1 MSKVFPQWSNRLPL
15 QLALYVVVLGG
26 LVTAGATYYFTPK
39 YTRVGYAPVQ
49 PVPFNHALHTGQ
61 LGLDCRYCHTAVDK
75 GPHSTVPSAQ
85 TCMNCHSIIKK
96 DSPLLATVR
105 ASFDSG
111 DPVPWVKI
119 HQAPDF
125 VYFNHSVHVAR
136 GVSCVECHGN
146 VTKAT
151 NTVGLALLTSGPGQA
166 EAIAQQQ
173 PLSMSFCLDC
183 HRDPASRIRNP
194 KDVYDLNSQRLA
206 EQDKADEAAKLIAH
220 MKVNPPQSCSGCHR

>member
-26 LVTAGATYYFTPK
+26 LVTAAATYYFTPK

-49 PVPFNHALHTGQ
+49 PVPFSHALHTGQ
-61 LGLDCRYCHTAVDK
+61 LGLDCRYCHTGVDQ
-75 GPHSTVPSAQ
+75 GPHSTVPAAQ

-96 DSPLLATVR
+96 DSPLLAPVR

-136 GVSCVECHGN
+136 GVSCVECHN
-146 VTKAT
+146 NITT
-151 NTVGLALLTSGPGQA
+151 TA
-166 EAIAQQQ
+166 EGETMAQRQ

-183 HRDPASRIRNP
+183 HRAPASRIRNP
-194 KDVYDLNSQRLA
+194 KDVFDLNSQTLA
-206 EQDKADEAAKLIAH
+206 AQGKADEAAKLIAH

>member
-1 MSKVFPQWSNRLPL
+1 MSKVFPPAANRLPL
-15 QLALYVVVLGG
+15 QIALVAIVLGG
-26 LVTAGATYYFTPK
+26 LVTAGVTYYFTPK

-49 PVPFNHALHTGQ
+49 PVPFSHALHTGQ
-61 LGLDCRYCHTAVDK
+61 LGLDCRYCHTGVDQ
-75 GPHSTVPSAQ
+75 GPHSTVPAAQ

-96 DSPLLATVR
+96 DSPLLAPVR

-111 DPVPWVKI
+111 DPVPWMKI

-125 VYFNHSVHVAR
+125 VYFNHAVHVAR
-136 GVSCVECHGN
+136 GVSCIECHGN
-146 VTKAT
+146 
-151 NTVGLALLTSGPGQA
+151 LTTTA
-166 EAIAQQQ
+166 EGETIAQRQ

-194 KDVYDLNSQRLA
+194 KDVFDLNSQRLA
-206 EQDKADEAAKLIAH
+206 EQSKAEEAARLIAH

>member
-1 MSKVFPQWSNRLPL
+1 MSLVFPKSANRLPL
-15 QLALYVVVLGG
+15 QIVVFVIVLGG

-75 GPHSTVPSAQ
+75 GPHSTVPAAQ

-96 DSPLLATVR
+96 DSPLLAPVR
-105 ASFDSG
+105 ASFESG

-136 GVSCVECHGN
+136 GVSCVECHN
-146 VTKAT
+146 NITQT
-151 NTVGLALLTSGPGQA
+151 A
-166 EAIAQQQ
+166 EGETMAQRQ

-183 HRDPASRIRNP
+183 HRDPASRIRDP
-194 KDVYDLNSQRLA
+194 KDVFNLNSQRLA
-206 EQDKADEAAKLIAH
+206 EQGKADEAAKLVQH